1 MKPSLSDPDPT
12 ICSHPNMDMVNVPF
26 QGRCRKGQGCD
37 EKAPLTKKSNP
48 DKNFWMIVKC
58 VKSNLDEPRNPTRG
72 R

>member
-37 EKAPLTKKSNP
+37 EKAPLSKKIKNKKNNT
-48 DKNFWMIVKC
+48 DKNFWMILKC
-58 VKSNLDEPRNPTRG
+58 VKSCHL
-72 R
+72 